1 MSQEAGTPLE
11 TGLVMKEDARAGRKA
26 KTHFRDGKQE
36 GACHFASTLESGFL
50 LQAYE
55 NFFLV
60 TFETWLAWH
69 FYVDLTVLV
78 KIPLAY
84 LLSYRCVPAYLRSLM
99 EQMA

>member
-11 TGLVMKEDARAGRKA
+11 IGLVMKENVGAGREA
-26 KTHFRDGKQE
+26 KTYFRDGKQE

-60 TFETWLAWH
+60 TFET
-69 FYVDLTVLV
+69 
-78 KIPLAY
+78 
-84 LLSYRCVPAYLRSLM
+84 
-99 EQMA
+99 